1 MGEKKDQ
8 MPFTR
13 ENYIIMLAGIVLL
26 IIGFIVMSSD
36 KDEFGF
42 GFMGLTL
49 GPVIVFLAFLV
60 PFVAIFYKKKSHNRP
75 QTEEEIRQEKP
86 VSKKRR

>member
-13 ENYIIMLAGIVLL
+13 ENYLIMLAGIALL
-26 IIGFIVMSSD
+26 IIGYIVMSSD
-36 KDEFGF
+36 KEEFGF

-49 GPVIVFLAFLV
+49 GPVIVFIAFLV
-60 PFVAIFYKKKSHNRP
+60 PFVAIFYKKKAQKSV
-75 QTEEEIRQEKP
+75 QSEEEIRQEKP

>member
-13 ENYIIMLAGIVLL
+13 ENYIIMLGGILLL
-26 IIGFIVMSSD
+26 IIGYIVMSSD
-36 KDEFGF
+36 KEEFGF

-49 GPVIVFLAFLV
+49 GPIIVFIAFLV
-60 PFVAIFYKKKSHNRP
+60 PFVAIFYKKKSNNRV
-75 QTEEEIRQEKP
+75 QSEEEIRQEKP
-86 VSKKRR
+86 ITKKRR